1 VSTLELWTMLLGM
14 GLVTFALRYSF
25 IALFGRFRVPG
36 WLEHALVFVP
46 AAVLAALVVPAVALP
61 GGESSLT
68 NPRLWAGVLAA
79 LIAYMTKSVLWTI
92 AGGMLALWVLQ
103 ALFTTA

>member
-1 VSTLELWTMLLGM
+1 MSPLELWTMLLGM

-36 WLEHALVFVP
+36 WLEHALTFVP
-46 AAVLAALVVPAVALP
+46 AAVLAALVVPAVALQ
-61 GGESSLT
+61 GGEVSLA

-79 LIAYMTKSVLWTI
+79 LIAYATKSVLWTI
-92 AGGMLALWVLQ
+92 AGGMVALWVLQ
-103 ALFTTA
+103 ALFNAA